1 LSQSSLL
8 HSKPKSTVGTPAYI
22 APEVLSR
29 GEYDGK
35 VSALICS
42 SLLIIALQLGY
53 LTIYCTLFLNLLF
66 ASTML
71 VCCASLLSDTLWLW
85 RWLYRSS
92 PSVWKHHLHWHVAP
106 VLLKFLPCGPA
117 SWNPSKSVVLEFWN
131 FVLRSSTLVGREWS
145 WPHMPGLVCYPYLC
159 REIPNS
165 NFQVQLFVLTIL
177 SKKHGAWGTAC
188 LKKSSFYV
196 TGTFFFHVT
205 CLMLNFALVG
215 YACFSCMHGF

>member
-1 LSQSSLL
+1 V
-8 HSKPKSTVGTPAYI
+8 P
-22 APEVLSR
+22 
-29 GEYDGK
+29 
-35 VSALICS
+35 
-42 SLLIIALQLGY
+42 
-53 LTIYCTLFLNLLF
+53 
-66 ASTML
+66 
-71 VCCASLLSDTLWLW
+71 VCCLIPSGSGADCTEVVPVYESTTCIGMWPQCCLSFCLVDQPPGTLPNQW
-85 RWLYRSS
+85 
-92 PSVWKHHLHWHVAP
+92 
-106 VLLKFLPCGPA
+106 
-117 SWNPSKSVVLEFWN
+117 FWN

-145 WPHMPGLVCYPYLC
+145 WPHTPGLVCYPYLC